1 MPVNSPNM
9 TPQNIIK
16 FSSDCSKL
24 AMTTPD
30 GRLTVWGNG
39 GGGGSCQLLH
49 QFSPSTHLSAVSTCL
64 AWATPTTKKKK
75 KTKSM
80 DQQSDLVAMGT
91 SAGTVLLYSTMQGG
105 LVTTFKTENS
115 TKINC
120 LVWTKSASSI
130 FAAGEVMM

>member
-1 MPVNSPNM
+1 MSPKSI
-9 TPQNIIK
+9 TR

-39 GGGGSCQLLH
+39 GGGGSCQMLH

-91 SAGTVLLYSTMQGG
+91 SAGTVLLYSTMQGH